1 VNRPSLGDLERIVLL
16 CVVRL
21 GDGTYGAEIQR
32 EILDRTGRDVTP
44 GTVYPTLDR
53 LERKGLV
60 RSWIGEP
67 TAERGGRAKRHYA
80 LLAEGLRM
88 AGEVWAEQAALAE
101 GIEDRLREA
110 AGGGSADG

>member
-1 VNRPSLGDLERIVLL
+1 MTRSSLGDLERLVLL

-32 EILDRTGRDVTP
+32 ELEERTNRNVTP
-44 GTVYPTLDR
+44 GTIYPTLDR

-60 RSWIGEP
+60 RSWMGEP

-80 LLAEGLRM
+80 LLPEGLTM
-88 AGEVWAEQAALAE
+88 AAEAWAEQRALVE
-101 GIEDRLREA
+101 GIEERLRRA
-110 AGGGSADG
+110 ARG